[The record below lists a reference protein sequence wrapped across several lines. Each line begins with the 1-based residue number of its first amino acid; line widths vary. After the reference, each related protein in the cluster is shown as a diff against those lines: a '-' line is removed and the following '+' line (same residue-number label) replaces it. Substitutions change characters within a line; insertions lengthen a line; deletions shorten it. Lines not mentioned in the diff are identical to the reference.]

1 MEDTISTETVSVA
14 KTLPGIATL
23 GKSSTTDCLFTSL
36 ASVSSITDGSYDFN
50 LQSNC
55 FFRLLLFSCI
65 GKCGQ
70 PEADCQSLK
79 HNHN

>member
-50 LQSNC
+50 LQSNW
-55 FFRLLLFSCI
+55 FF
-65 GKCGQ
+65 
-70 PEADCQSLK
+70 
-79 HNHN
+79 